1 MTVPVHAAGFARKT
15 AATTLEAPVP
25 EPEDVTPYSLATV
38 LRPGKDVSIL
48 PTEHLTFSDW
58 LTNAGIV
65 FCILVIFA
73 VIVFLSYPTVVN

>member
-1 MTVPVHAAGFARKT
+1 M
-15 AATTLEAPVP
+15 P

-48 PTEHLTFSDW
+48 SSERLTFSDW

-65 FCILVIFA
+65 FCILVTFA
-73 VIVFLSYPTVVN
+73 VIVFLSYPTPVH